1 MASVLEQI
9 RQLEEQKQQLLETA
23 RKEALATAEAAIRTL
38 SELGFNY
45 RLTQTGA
52 PARTGGRRSGI
63 RQDVLN
69 TIKSNGTMTRAQLL
83 DHFNA
88 RGDKKLEQSL
98 SNALSALK
106 RKGSITAEDGNYKST

>member
-9 RQLEEQKQQLLETA
+9 RKLDEQKKQLLDTA
-23 RKEALATAEAAIRTL
+23 RKEAIATAEAAIKTL
-38 SELGFNY
+38 NELGFSY
-45 RLTQTGA
+45 RLTQTDA
-52 PARTGGRRSGI
+52 HVRTGGRRSGI

-69 TIKSNGTMTRAQLL
+69 TIKGSAGMSRSQLL

-106 RKGSITAEDGNYKST
+106 RNGSITVDGGSYKSS